1 MTRVW
6 IEAVFR
12 TYDTAVVGGASS
24 EDVLQNIA
32 RLMCGKEDDGYGGAR
47 RETAKQLVVSALV
60 AREMGADPLDFLDH
74 RFM

>member
-12 TYDTAVVGGASS
+12 TYDTSS

-32 RLMCGKEDDGYGGAR
+32 RLMCGKEDDGCGGAR